1 MKRCAIFILGLSLAT
16 FIAASSYKENLYMI
30 YAETVEESFNEKE
43 ETIKSNEST
52 EEVDV
57 QLDDEMAL
65 VISNLK
71 EIHNDFKDKEFEIIL
86 QDYFYEI
93 NSEETITEAGD
104 IFVDNFNNIFVYIKD
119 DIYIN
124 KLIDIVY
131 YTTEYSNKRYKF

>member
-1 MKRCAIFILGLSLAT
+1 MKRCAIFILALSLST
-16 FIAASSYKENLYMI
+16 LIAASSYKENLYVI
-30 YAETVEESFNEKE
+30 YAETVEQSFNEKE
-43 ETIKSNEST
+43 EMIKSNEST

-57 QLDDEMAL
+57 QLDEEMAL

-86 QDYFYEI
+86 QEYFYEI

-124 KLIDIVY
+124 KENDLVS
-131 YTTEYSNKRYKF
+131 YTPEDSNKRYR